1 MTPSPATTAARLT
14 APRLS
19 TGALLALASGALIL
33 TLAMGIRQTFGLF
46 MGPVCLA
53 LDIGREQFGLAMAVQ
68 NILWGAAQP
77 FAGALA
83 DRFGALKVLLAG
95 TFAYTGGLV
104 LMASAGTYAMFQTGA
119 GLLVGLGLSSVSFAV
134 VLGAIGR
141 AVPPQRRSAAFGLA
155 SAGGS
160 FGQFAMAP
168 VGQAMIAALGWSQAF
183 LVMAGFA
190 LAMAPL
196 ALLLV
201 RASSAG
207 ANAEATPESFRPTS
221 SPLAEGGLQAALRE
235 ASRHPGFWYLNA
247 GFFVCGFQV
256 VFIAVHLP
264 SYLADLGLTPDLAAM
279 ALALIGFFNII
290 GTWGCGLL
298 GGHYSKK
305 RLLFALYAVRALT
318 IAVFLAIPK
327 TETTVLAFAAAIGL
341 LWLGTVPLTSGL
353 VGQIFGVRYLSTLFG
368 LVFFSHQVGSFL
380 GVWLGGVVYTWT
392 GSYDA
397 IWLASIVLGVAAAIL
412 HLPIREQA
420 LRPALG

>member
-168 VGQAMIAALGWSQAF
+168 IGQAMIAALGWSQAF

-190 LAMAPL
+190 AAMAPL

-207 ANAEATPESFRPTS
+207 ANAEPTHAS

-235 ASRHPGFWYLNA
+235 ASRHRGFWYLNA

-264 SYLADLGLTPDLAAM
+264 SYLADLGLTPALAAM

-305 RLLFALYAVRALT
+305 RLLFTLYAVRALT

-397 IWLASIVLGVAAAIL
+397 IWLASIVLGVAAAVL

-420 LRPALG
+420 LRPALI

>member
-1 MTPSPATTAARLT
+1 MRQHHGARG
-14 APRLS
+14 AVPRLGA
-19 TGALLALASGALIL
+19 GALSALASGALIL
-33 TLAMGIRQTFGLF
+33 TLALGIRQSFGLF

-95 TFAYTGGLV
+95 SLAYAFGLL
-104 LMASAGTYAMFQTGA
+104 LMASAGTLAAFQTGA
-119 GLLVGLGLSSVSFAV
+119 GLMVGLGLSCVSFAV

-168 VGQAMIAALGWSQAF
+168 LGQAMIASLGWSQAF

-196 ALLLV
+196 AFILV
-201 RASSAG
+201 RSSSAG
-207 ANAEATPESFRPTS
+207 ASAEPTHGSWRPD
-221 SPLAEGGLQAALRE
+221 GGSLRAALRQ
-235 ASRHPGFWYLNA
+235 ASRHRGFWYLNA

-264 SYLADLGLTPDLAAM
+264 SYLADLGLSPALAAM

-305 RLLFALYAVRALT
+305 RLLSALYAVRALT
-318 IAVFLAIPK
+318 IAIFLAVPK
-327 TETTVLAFAAAIGL
+327 TQASVLVFAAAIGI

-380 GVWLGGVVYTWT
+380 GVWLGGVVYEWT
-392 GSYDA
+392 GSYHA
-397 IWLASIVLGVAAAIL
+397 IWLASIVFGIAAALL

>member
-1 MTPSPATTAARLT
+1 MTLPAASPSAASARR
-14 APRLS
+14 AMPRLG
-19 TGALLALASGALIL
+19 TRAIFALASGALIL
-33 TLAMGIRQTFGLF
+33 TLALGIRQTFGLF

-77 FAGALA
+77 FAGAIA
-83 DRFGALKVLLAG
+83 DRFGALKVLLTG
-95 TFAYTGGLV
+95 SLAYALGLV
-104 LMASAGTYAMFQTGA
+104 LMASAGTLAAFQTGA
-119 GLLVGLGLSSVSFAV
+119 GLMVGLGLSCVSFAV

-168 VGQAMIAALGWSQAF
+168 LGQAMIASLGWSQAF
-183 LVMAGFA
+183 FVMAVFA

-196 ALLLV
+196 ALILV
-201 RASSAG
+201 RSSSAG
-207 ANAEATPESFRPTS
+207 ASAEPAHALSQPD
-221 SPLAEGGLQAALRE
+221 GGSLQAALRE
-235 ASRHPGFWYLNA
+235 ASRHRGFWYLNA

-264 SYLADLGLTPDLAAM
+264 SYLADLGLTPALAAM

-305 RLLFALYAVRALT
+305 RLLSALYAVRALT
-318 IAVFLAIPK
+318 IAVFLALPK
-327 TETTVLAFAAAIGL
+327 TETSVLVFAAAIGI

-380 GVWLGGVVYTWT
+380 GVWLGGLVYDWT
-392 GSYDA
+392 GSYNA
-397 IWLASIVLGVAAAIL
+397 IWLASIVFGIAAALL
-412 HLPIREQA
+412 HLPIREQE
-420 LRPALG
+420 LRPALS

>member
-1 MTPSPATTAARLT
+1 MTPRHVAQSVV
-14 APRLS
+14 PRL
-19 TGALLALASGALIL
+19 GAGAILALASGALIL

-77 FAGALA
+77 FAGAIA
-83 DRFGALKVLLAG
+83 DRFGALKVLFAGSLAY
-95 TFAYTGGLV
+95 AGGLV
-104 LMASAGTYAMFQTGA
+104 LMASAGTFAAFQTGA
-119 GLLVGLGLSSVSFAV
+119 GLLVGLGLSCVSFAV

-168 VGQAMIAALGWSQAF
+168 IGQAMIASLGWSQAF

-196 ALLLV
+196 ALILV
-201 RASSAG
+201 RAGSAS
-207 ANAEATPESFRPTS
+207 AHTQPAPAL
-221 SPLAEGGLQAALRE
+221 SPAAGEGLQAALRE
-235 ASRHPGFWYLNA
+235 ASHHPGFWYLNA

-264 SYLADLGLTPDLAAM
+264 SYLADLGLTPALAAA
-279 ALALIGFFNII
+279 ALAMIGFFNII

-305 RLLFALYAVRALT
+305 RLLAALYAVRALT

-327 TETTVLAFAAAIGL
+327 TETSVLAFAAAIGL

-380 GVWLGGVVYTWT
+380 GVWLGGVVYAWT

-397 IWLASIVLGVAAAIL
+397 IWLASIVFGLAAALL

-420 LRPALG
+420 LRPALS

>member
-1 MTPSPATTAARLT
+1 MTPRYGTLSAV
-14 APRLS
+14 PRL
-19 TGALLALASGALIL
+19 GAGAIFALASGALIL

-77 FAGALA
+77 FAGAIA
-83 DRFGALKVLLAG
+83 DRFGALKVLVAGSLAY
-95 TFAYTGGLV
+95 ASGLV
-104 LMASAGTYAMFQTGA
+104 LMASAGTFAAFQTGA
-119 GLLVGLGLSSVSFAV
+119 GLMVGLGLSCVSFAV

-141 AVPPQRRSAAFGLA
+141 AVPPKRRSAAFGLA

-168 VGQAMIAALGWSQAF
+168 VGQAMIASLGWSQAF

-196 ALLLV
+196 ALILV
-201 RASSAG
+201 HAGSAG
-207 ANAEATPESFRPTS
+207 ANAEPAPASLLPAS
-221 SPLAEGGLQAALRE
+221 SAPAGEGLQAALRE
-235 ASRHPGFWYLNA
+235 AGRHPGFWYLNA

-264 SYLADLGLTPDLAAM
+264 SYLADLGMTPALAAT
-279 ALALIGFFNII
+279 ALAMIGFFNII

-305 RLLFALYAVRALT
+305 RLLSALYAVRALT

-380 GVWLGGVVYTWT
+380 GVWLGGVVYAWT

-397 IWLASIVLGVAAAIL
+397 IWLASIVFGLAAALL

-420 LRPALG
+420 LRPALS

>member
-1 MTPSPATTAARLT
+1 MTLSPATTAARLT

-95 TFAYTGGLV
+95 TLAYTGGLV

-207 ANAEATPESFRPTS
+207 ANAEAAPESFRPTP

-318 IAVFLAIPK
+318 IAVFLAVPK

>member
-1 MTPSPATTAARLT
+1 MTPPPATTAARLT
-14 APRLS
+14 ASRLS
-19 TGALLALASGALIL
+19 TSALLALASGALIL

-190 LAMAPL
+190 AAMAPL

-201 RASSAG
+201 RASAAG
-207 ANAEATPESFRPTS
+207 ANTEPMQAS

-235 ASRHPGFWYLNA
+235 ASRHRGFWYLNA

-264 SYLADLGLTPDLAAM
+264 SYLSDLGLTPALAAM

-305 RLLFALYAVRALT
+305 RLLFTLYAVRALT
-318 IAVFLAIPK
+318 IAVFLAVPK

-353 VGQIFGVRYLSTLFG
+353 IGQIFGVRYLSTLFG

-397 IWLASIVLGVAAAIL
+397 IWLASIVLGVAAAVL

-420 LRPALG
+420 LRPALS

>member
-1 MTPSPATTAARLT
+1 MTLPAQAPAQP
-14 APRLS
+14 PRLAS
-19 TGALLALASGALIL
+19 AAIVALASGALIL

-46 MGPVCLA
+46 LGPVCLA
-53 LDIGREQFGLAMAVQ
+53 LDVGREQFGLAMAVQ

-77 FAGALA
+77 FAGAVA
-83 DRFGALKVLLAG
+83 DRYGALRVLLAG
-95 TFAYTGGLV
+95 TLAYAGGLV
-104 LMASAGTYAMFQTGA
+104 LMAFAGTLGQFQTGA
-119 GLLVGLGLSSVSFAV
+119 GLLVGLGLSCVSFAV

-141 AVPPQRRSAAFGLA
+141 AVAPERRSAALGIA

-168 VGQAMIAALGWSQAF
+168 IGQALIAALGWSQAF
-183 LVMAGFA
+183 LMMAGIA

-196 ALLLV
+196 AVILV
-201 RASSAG
+201 RGSAAG
-207 ANAEATPESFRPTS
+207 AQGTQSQQ
-221 SPLAEGGLQAALRE
+221 PLPGADGLRTALRE
-235 ASRHPGFWYLNA
+235 AGRHPGFWYLNA

-264 SYLADLGLTPDLAAM
+264 AYLADLGLTPDVAAL

-290 GTWGCGLL
+290 GTWGCGML

-305 RLLFALYAVRALT
+305 RLLAGLYAVRALT
-318 IAVFLAIPK
+318 IAVFLAAPK
-327 TETTVLAFAAAIGL
+327 TKTTVLVFAAVIGL

-380 GVWLGGVVYTWT
+380 GVWLGGVVYDGT

-397 IWLASIVLGVAAAIL
+397 IWVASIALGLAAAAL

-420 LRPALG
+420 LRPALRSS

>member
-1 MTPSPATTAARLT
+1 MTLSPATTAARLT

-207 ANAEATPESFRPTS
+207 ANAEAAPESFRPTP

>member
-1 MTPSPATTAARLT
+1 M
-14 APRLS
+14 
-19 TGALLALASGALIL
+19 LALAAGALIL

-53 LDIGREQFGLAMAVQ
+53 LDIGREQFGFAMAVQ

-83 DRFGALKVLLAG
+83 DRFGALRVLLAG
-95 TFAYTGGLV
+95 SLAYAFGLV
-104 LMASAGTYAMFQTGA
+104 LMATAGTYAAFHTGA
-119 GLLVGLGLSSVSFAV
+119 GLLVGLGLSCVSFAV

-168 VGQAMIAALGWSQAF
+168 IGQAMIASLGWSTAF
-183 LVMAGFA
+183 LAMAGLA

-196 ALLLV
+196 ALILV
-201 RASSAG
+201 RGSSVA
-207 ANAEATPESFRPTS
+207 ARMEPAQPSARPAAER
-221 SPLAEGGLQAALRE
+221 LQEGLREALRE
-235 ASRHPGFWYLNA
+235 ASRHRGFWYLNA

-264 SYLADLGLTPDLAAM
+264 AYLADLGLTPALAAM

-305 RLLFALYAVRALT
+305 RLLSALYAVRALT
-318 IAVFLAIPK
+318 IAVFLASPK
-327 TETTVLAFAAAIGL
+327 TETSVLAFAAAIGL

-380 GVWLGGVVYTWT
+380 GVWLGGVVYEWT

-397 IWLASIVLGVAAAIL
+397 IWLASIGFGIMAAIL

-420 LRPALG
+420 LRPALS

>member
-19 TGALLALASGALIL
+19 TGAVLALASGALIL

-207 ANAEATPESFRPTS
+207 ANAEAAPDSFRPTS

-318 IAVFLAIPK
+318 IAVFLAVPK

-420 LRPALG
+420 LRPALA

>member
-1 MTPSPATTAARLT
+1 MTPPAASPAAAAARL
-14 APRLS
+14 AVPRLGA
-19 TGALLALASGALIL
+19 GALCALASGALIL
-33 TLAMGIRQTFGLF
+33 TLALGIRQTFGLF

-77 FAGALA
+77 FAGAFA

-95 TFAYTGGLV
+95 SLAYAFGLV
-104 LMASAGTYAMFQTGA
+104 LMASAGTLAAFQTGA
-119 GLLVGLGLSSVSFAV
+119 GLMVGLGLSCVSFAV

-168 VGQAMIAALGWSQAF
+168 LGQAMIASLGWSHAF

-196 ALLLV
+196 ALVLV
-201 RASSAG
+201 RSSSAG
-207 ANAEATPESFRPTS
+207 AIAEPTPAS
-221 SPLAEGGLQAALRE
+221 SQPEGGGLQAALRE
-235 ASRHPGFWYLNA
+235 ASRHRGFWYLNA

-264 SYLADLGLTPDLAAM
+264 SYLADLGLTPALAAM

-305 RLLFALYAVRALT
+305 RLLSALYAVRALT
-318 IAVFLAIPK
+318 IAVFLALPK
-327 TETTVLAFAAAIGL
+327 TETSVLVFAAAIGI

-353 VGQIFGVRYLSTLFG
+353 VSQIFGVRYLSTLFG

-380 GVWLGGVVYTWT
+380 GVWLGGVVYDWT

-397 IWLASIVLGVAAAIL
+397 IWLASIVFGIAAALL